1 MKFESEDIRFTPIT
15 FLLSEVVDNRGR
27 TCPTAETGIPLI
39 ATNCIGHENLY
50 PTKKNI
56 RHISLETYNS
66 WFRGHPEPGDIIFV
80 NKGTPGRVCLVPDPV
95 DFCIAQDMVSLR
107 VNEQINNLYL
117 LAALRSPQVRN
128 QIQQM
133 QVGTMIPHFKK
144 GDFDNLLIPM
154 RDMPTQKAIGKI
166 YFELSKKIEVNSRLS
181 KTLEEIAQTIFKSWF
196 IDFNP
201 VKAKMAGEKPVGM
214 DAATAALF
222 PDSMEDS
229 ELGLTPKG
237 WSGGNLGHILD
248 IFDSR
253 RVPLSGAERKK
264 RSGLFPYYGAAGVID
279 FIDDYLFTGP
289 HVLVGEDGT
298 VVTSQGKP
306 VVQYVWG
313 NFWVSNHAHVLK
325 GNAGIS
331 VEYLKLLLDRID
343 ISNFITGAVQPK
355 LSQGNL
361 KAVRC
366 IMPSRTVLEGFDVII
381 QPVFESIRILKEN
394 SKTLVEIRDSLLPR
408 LISGELQI
416 PKEMLAS

>member
-1 MKFESEDIRFTPIT
+1 MKFDTSIAHLRDLMKLDSGFA
-15 FLLSEVVDNRGR
+15 FKSSDWVD
-27 TCPTAETGIPLI
+27 AGIPVIKIRNVQDGYVDLTGCSFVNEKVASKAKDWFGKKGNTLI
-39 ATNCIGHENLY
+39 ALTGAGVGEIGRIHASQEGLINQRVGWVR
-50 PTKKNI
+50 P
-56 RHISLETYNS
+56 ISLDDEDY
-66 WFRGHPEPGDIIFV
+66 IY
-80 NKGTPGRVCLVPDPV
+80 
-95 DFCIAQDMVSLR
+95 
-107 VNEQINNLYL
+107 YL
-117 LAALRSPQVRN
+117 LRYYKQQIIELASGSAQPNVSPRDILSIECKVPLFGHRKT
-128 QIQQM
+128 IGSM
-133 QVGTMIPHFKK
+133 MA
-144 GDFDNLLIPM
+144 NL
-154 RDMPTQKAIGKI
+154 D
-166 YFELSKKIEVNSRLS
+166 KKIETNKQLS

-196 IDFNP
+196 IDFDP
-201 VKAKMAGEKPVGM
+201 VKVKMAGEKPVGM

-229 ELGLTPKG
+229 ELGLIPKG

-366 IMPSRTVLEGFDVII
+366 VMPSRTVLEGFDVII

-416 PKEMLAS
+416 PEEMLVS

>member
-1 MKFESEDIRFTPIT
+1 MTSNLRFGDCAELRNEKVNPENEPDSYYIG
-15 FLLSEVVDNRGR
+15 LEHIEQQSLALSGHGYGSDVDSQKQRF
-27 TCPTAETGIPLI
+27 
-39 ATNCIGHENLY
+39 Y
-50 PTKKNI
+50 K
-56 RHISLETYNS
+56 
-66 WFRGHPEPGDIIFV
+66 GDILFGKLRPYFRKVVIAPFDGICSTDIWV
-80 NKGTPGRVCLVPDPV
+80 VTPKGDTDR
-95 DFCIAQDMVSLR
+95 DFLYYWMASENFIAKSTIASEGSRMPRANWQWVSDFELGFQDLNHQQVVGKALR
-107 VNEQINNLYL
+107 VLDE
-117 LAALRSPQVRN
+117 
-128 QIQQM
+128 
-133 QVGTMIPHFKK
+133 
-144 GDFDNLLIPM
+144 
-154 RDMPTQKAIGKI
+154 
-166 YFELSKKIEVNSRLS
+166 KIETNKQLS

-196 IDFNP
+196 IDFDP

-366 IMPSRTVLEGFDVII
+366 VMPSRTVLEGFDVII

-416 PKEMLAS
+416 PEEMLVS